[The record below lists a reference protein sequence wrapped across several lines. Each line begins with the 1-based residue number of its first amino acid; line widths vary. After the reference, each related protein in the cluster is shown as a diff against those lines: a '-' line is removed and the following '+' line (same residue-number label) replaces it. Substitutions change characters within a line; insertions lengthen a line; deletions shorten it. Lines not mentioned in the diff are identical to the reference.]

1 MRLNAVMACAV
12 ALGCGGSSTSGIVDS
27 NGGSGGSGSCTVTL
41 TGAQSTTA
49 QCTAAFEQLTGSAD
63 SEWGGVVTM
72 EPSGFSEI
80 TASFQV
86 AGTPTSKT
94 YAPADFV
101 TGGATVVTT
110 AGKTYVASDLGSGT
124 GTVGSLIVSGVDVAQ
139 MTGSATDY
147 YVHGSF
153 SATCAQQGGGSG
165 TVMMAMSF

>member
-1 MRLNAVMACAV
+1 MRLDAVMVCAV
-12 ALGCGGSSTSGIVDS
+12 ALGCGGSSTNNIVDGS
-27 NGGSGGSGSCTVTL
+27 GGSGGSCMVTL
-41 TGAQSTTA
+41 TGAASTTA
-49 QCTAAFEQLTGSAD
+49 QCVAAFEQLTGSAD

-72 EPSGFSEI
+72 EPSGFTEI

-86 AGTPTSKT
+86 AGAPMSKT

-101 TGGATVVTT
+101 TGGASVVTT
-110 AGKTYVASDLGSGT
+110 AGKTYVASDVASGSGT
-124 GTVGSLIVSGVDVAQ
+124 LGSLMITGVDVAQ

-165 TVMMAMSF
+165 SVMMSMSF

>member
-1 MRLNAVMACAV
+1 MRSTILACAV
-12 ALGCGGSSTSGIVDS
+12 VLGCGGSSTNGIVDS
-27 NGGSGGSGSCTVTL
+27 AGGSGGSGSCTVTL
-41 TGAQSTTA
+41 TGAATA
-49 QCTAAFEQLTGSAD
+49 TAACTAAFEQLNGSAD

-72 EPSGFSEI
+72 KPSGFSEI

-86 AGTPTSKT
+86 AGTPTAKT
-94 YAPADFV
+94 YAASSFI
-101 TGGATVVTT
+101 TGGASVVTT
-110 AGKTYVASDLGSGT
+110 AGATYVASDLGSGA

-165 TVMMAMSF
+165 SVMMSMSF